1 MDHKMDQIEEEYH
14 KAAHEFHA
22 ASRALNE
29 AKERYRT
36 AELHFHEIER
46 EFKLHTEAVKLE
58 NEIAWSRKIR
68 NPDFQDKQQLS
79 VDFSAIIAYTYET
92 LMEKQM
98 FQITYTIKD
107 ADGFLVDRSVKFHEL
122 KSAFAFMRTIPRT
135 GVGALV
141 GKPMVERV

>member
-14 KAAHEFHA
+14 KAGHEFHA

-68 NPDFQDKQQLS
+68 NPDF
-79 VDFSAIIAYTYET
+79 
-92 LMEKQM
+92 
-98 FQITYTIKD
+98 
-107 ADGFLVDRSVKFHEL
+107 
-122 KSAFAFMRTIPRT
+122 
-135 GVGALV
+135 
-141 GKPMVERV
+141 